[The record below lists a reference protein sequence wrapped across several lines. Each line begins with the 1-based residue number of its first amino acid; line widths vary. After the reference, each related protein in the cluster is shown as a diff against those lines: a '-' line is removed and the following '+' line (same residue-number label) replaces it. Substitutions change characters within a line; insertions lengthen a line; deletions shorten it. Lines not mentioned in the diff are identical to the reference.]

1 MRDAALRI
9 VHVAKN
15 DRLDRAHLRTRG
27 NDLSVTD
34 RAFFKFSSYARR
46 VDALNAIGAFFHHA
60 ARTHSH
66 VGIFYQLLGRTQ
78 PIVILEKIEAADF
91 VGTVVRAVACADA
104 TIVNLQ
110 FQALLVVHCR
120 ADRADQLARPGL
132 AMHTWHRLMLEFWI
146 VRGA

>member
-9 VHVAKN
+9 IHVAKN
-15 DRLDRAHLRTRG
+15 DRLYGAYLRASRH
-27 NDLSVTD
+27 NFSVTD

-78 PIVILEKIEAADF
+78 AIVILKKIEASDF
-91 VGTVVRAVACADA
+91 VEAVVRAIACTDA
-104 TIVNLQ
+104 T
-110 FQALLVVHCR
+110 VVK
-120 ADRADQLARPGL
+120 
-132 AMHTWHRLMLEFWI
+132 
-146 VRGA
+146 